1 MLAVVNQPRIEIRAK
16 KIPAK
21 LMNFIRLEYPNVI
34 VKKDDVSDDVDFTES
49 DWFKEIRASMT
60 PGENLKLLR
69 EERLFSKKELS
80 ERSGISVSRL
90 ASYEL
95 GRIKISRSV
104 AKKLAEVLD
113 TTEDNLYW
121 E

>member
-1 MLAVVNQPRIEIRAK
+1 MLAVVNRPRIEIRAK
-16 KIPAK
+16 KIPVK

-49 DWFKEIRASMT
+49 DWFKEVRASMT
-60 PGENLKLLR
+60 SGENLKLLR
-69 EERLFSKKELS
+69 EERSLSKKELS
-80 ERSGISVSRL
+80 ERCGISVSRI

-95 GRIKISRSV
+95 GRVKISRSV
-104 AKKLAEVLD
+104 AKKLAEILG
-113 TTEDNLYW
+113 TAEENLYW

>member
-16 KIPAK
+16 RIPAK

-34 VKKDDVSDDVDFTES
+34 VKKNDISDDVDFTEL

-60 PGENLKLLR
+60 SGENLKLLR
-69 EERLFSKKELS
+69 KERLLSKKELS
-80 ERSGISVSRL
+80 EKCRISISRITD
-90 ASYEL
+90 YEL
-95 GRIKISRSV
+95 GRAKISHLI
-104 AKKLAEVLD
+104 AKKLAKTLD
-113 TTEDNLYW
+113 TAEENLYW